1 MEGKCRSVTN
11 QTKDNHQPST
21 IDEPAPQVN
30 KPDKPVARQK
40 ANVNQGRETRMCLPQ
55 QKHSWVAI

>member
-1 MEGKCRSVTN
+1 MTN

-55 QKHSWVAI
+55 QKHS